1 MQNKVFITGAT
12 GLLGSF
18 IVRDLLKRNYKVKAL
33 CRSNSDFNLVED
45 IKDQVEWFE
54 GDMCD
59 YLAMEKAISDC
70 NIVIHSAA
78 VVSYD
83 KKDKESMISIN
94 VNGTRNLADLSNEK
108 KVDHFIQISSIA
120 AVGRPKT
127 QFELD
132 ESTKWEESP
141 NNSVYAKS
149 KFYSELEVWRAI
161 QEGLKAVI
169 LNPGFILGPGD
180 PKKSSTQLFNY
191 VWKKSKFYTEG
202 NLNYVDVR
210 DVSKSVIR
218 VLEKQISGERFIIC
232 AGTIRFK
239 ELFQKIAHHWNIKA
253 PAIKISKTLS
263 NIIWRLESIRSFVF
277 GSKPIITK
285 DSANSANSQYVLKSE
300 KSKKELEIE
309 YRSLEDTLQ
318 WVCPKLAPKLSEL

>member
-1 MQNKVFITGAT
+1 MQDKVFITGAT

-18 IVRDLLKRNYKVKAL
+18 ILRDLLKHNYAVKAL
-33 CRSNSDFNLVED
+33 CRSNSNFNLVDD
-45 IKDQVEWFE
+45 IKEEVEWYE

-59 YLAMEKAISDC
+59 YLSMEKAISDC

-83 KKDKESMISIN
+83 KKDKENMISIN
-94 VNGTRNLADLSNEK
+94 VNGTRNLVDLSNEK

-120 AVGRPKT
+120 AIGRPKT

-132 ESTKWEESP
+132 EATKWEESP

-161 QEGLKAVI
+161 EEGLKGVI

-191 VWKKSKFYTEG
+191 VWKKSKFYTVG

-210 DVSKSVIR
+210 DVSDAVIN
-218 VLEKQISGERFIIC
+218 VLKKQISGERFIIC
-232 AGTIRFK
+232 GGTIRFK
-239 ELFQKIAHHWNIKA
+239 DLFQKIAKNWNVQA
-253 PAIKISKTLS
+253 PGIKISKSLS
-263 NIIWRLESIRSFVF
+263 NVIWRLEAIRTFVF
-277 GSKPIITK
+277 GGKPIITK
-285 DSANSANSQYVLKSE
+285 DSANSANSQYVLKSD
-300 KSKKELEIE
+300 KSKKDLGIE
-309 YRSLEDTLQ
+309 YRSLDDTIQ
-318 WVCPKLAPKLSEL
+318 WICPKLAPKLSDL